1 MKHITTLTAAAAL
14 LAISTTAFPTGGE
27 QAPPYA
33 KAQMPWTWG
42 PNPCETGS
50 TSWTCTIQCD
60 VGSRDSVERTWG
72 ARSPGVELCRV
83 TACSC
88 QFTKMRWVVARP
100 GFEVTDG
107 GEGELVGV
115 MWGLERLL
123 GTWPEWRK

>member
-1 MKHITTLTAAAAL
+1 MKKILKSAAL
-14 LAISTTAFPTGGE
+14 IAGLVVAGLPTSAWPE
-27 QAPPYA
+27 APDT
-33 KAQMPWTWG
+33 KAQMPWTWE
-42 PNPCETGS
+42 PNPCVTGS

-72 ARSPGVELCRV
+72 ARSPGVEVCRV

-88 QFTKMRWVVARP
+88 QVNKMRWVPARP

-123 GTWPEWRK
+123 GTWPEWRR